1 MQQKV
6 HLISLEDAADIVENP
21 ERSNRQLFVTKL
33 QKNTKKP
40 WLAIDNT
47 NGTAATEMFATRK
60 EAEQWL
66 TGETHF

>member
-1 MQQKV
+1 MKG
-6 HLISLEDAADIVENP
+6 
-21 ERSNRQLFVTKL
+21 LFVTKL

-66 TGETHF
+66 TGEIRF